1 MATSAAEKR
10 RLLERLSQVD
20 RQAAS
25 LTLLRQQIHEA
36 VSQVDSAIAGTAT
49 GYDRKVLDQLQR
61 NLDELDRSIELMR
74 SAVIE
79 GRNFAARVPE

>member
-10 RLLERLSQVD
+10 RLLERLGQVE

-25 LTLLRQQIHEA
+25 LTQLKQQIHEA

-49 GYDRKVLDQLQR
+49 GYDRKVLDQLQM
-61 NLDELDRSIELMR
+61 NLEELDRSIELMR
-74 SAVIE
+74 NAVIE
-79 GRNFAARVPE
+79 GRNFVATVPE

>member
-10 RLLERLSQVD
+10 RLLDRLGQVD

-25 LTLLRQQIHEA
+25 LARLRDEIDKA
-36 VSQVDSAIAGTAT
+36 VSQVGTAIGGTAT
-49 GYDRKVLDQLQR
+49 GFDRKVLDQLQL

-74 SAVIE
+74 NAVIE
-79 GRNFAARVPE
+79 GRRFAAQVPE